1 MVFARARERVVCVCV
16 CVCLPSICVRE
27 NLYLHF
33 LNCVC
38 VCVCVQQGR
47 HIAHKFKSG
56 WKVGG
61 IRAFD
66 KKGTHAVKFSGKYK
80 DDPNWWRQSLL
91 REGYGKDKHWV
102 LLRLLNRSAP
112 DP

>member
-38 VCVCVQQGR
+38 VCVCATGKAHRTQVQEWME
-47 HIAHKFKSG
+47 G
-56 WKVGG
+56 WS
-61 IRAFD
+61 D
-66 KKGTHAVKFSGKYK
+66 SSY
-80 DDPNWWRQSLL
+80 
-91 REGYGKDKHWV
+91 
-102 LLRLLNRSAP
+102 
-112 DP
+112 